1 MQKYLW
7 KKLLMICFD
16 YIMLKI
22 LKRENAEQNLKK
34 AKNLL
39 NRKNDWILVRHS
51 KDGKRIPFD

>member
-7 KKLLMICFD
+7 KKLGMICFD

>member
-1 MQKYLW
+1 
-7 KKLLMICFD
+7 
-16 YIMLKI
+16 MLKI